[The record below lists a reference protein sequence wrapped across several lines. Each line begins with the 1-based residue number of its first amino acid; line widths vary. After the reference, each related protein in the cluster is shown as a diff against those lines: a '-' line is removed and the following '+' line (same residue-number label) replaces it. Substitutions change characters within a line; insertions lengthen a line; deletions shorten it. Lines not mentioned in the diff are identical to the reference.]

1 MGIRC
6 GELLSLAAL
15 KDIQLVGGENG
26 LDRIVD
32 WIYFGDVID
41 DLEDGVNW
49 INGNEIVIITGASV
63 KGEYFQ
69 LQKMLPKYNSRGI
82 AGILI
87 SIGKYF
93 ADIPQEI
100 VDEAN
105 RLSLPVFMLPWEVK
119 LVDATRS
126 ICNAIIAN
134 EVAEHESANILD
146 SLLFGSLGSH
156 EHLSQLLARANYSLN
171 HSYRVCILDMKNVDH
186 YAESGEKHILK
197 TIRLNLLRIAH
208 SVFDYYTP
216 KTFLS
221 LKGNMLIFL
230 IASESHSTIVHAI
243 EQISSSMQ
251 KSYPLLHFKSG
262 VGKSYRHPEKLP
274 YSYQQAK
281 QALQEALIDESIPSP
296 VFYSEDDIYSLLFN
310 IKDQELLRAYSEKIL
325 NPLYEYEKN
334 NNLELLETLDCY
346 LTHELRV
353 SESAIALCVH
363 KNTMKYRLAKIQEIL
378 SVNLKDPSVISSIYI
393 AIKIH
398 NLLKSDIQD
407 DVFKAW
413 EESRLKQTNY
423 IDI

>member
-1 MGIRC
+1 MGIKC

-15 KDIQLVGGENG
+15 KDIELVGGANG

-32 WIYFGDVID
+32 WIYFGDAID

-49 INGNEIVIITGASV
+49 VNGNEIVIITGASV
-63 KGEYFQ
+63 KGEYSQ

-87 SIGKYF
+87 SFGKYF
-93 ADIPQEI
+93 VEVPQEF

-119 LVDATRS
+119 LVDATKS

-146 SLLFGSLGSH
+146 SLLFGALGSH
-156 EHLSQLLARANYSLN
+156 ENLSQLLSRANYSLN

-186 YAESGEKHILK
+186 YTDVGGKHILK
-197 TIRLNLLRIAH
+197 TIRMNLLRIAH

-230 IASESHSTIVHAI
+230 MASESHSKITHAI
-243 EQISSSMQ
+243 KQIASNMQ
-251 KSYPLLHFKSG
+251 NSYPFLQFKSG
-262 VGKSYRHPEKLP
+262 VGKSYRHPDKLP
-274 YSYQQAK
+274 HSYQQAK
-281 QALQEALIDESIPSP
+281 QALQETLIDETVSSP
-296 VFYSEDDIYSLLFN
+296 AFYREDDIYSLLFN
-310 IKDQELLRAYSEKIL
+310 IKDHELLRSYSEKIL

-334 NNLELLETLDCY
+334 NSLELLDTLDCY
-346 LTHELRV
+346 LLHELRV
-353 SESAIALCVH
+353 SEAAAALCVH

-378 SVNLKDPSVISSIYI
+378 SVNLKDPSVISAIYI

-398 NLLKSDIQD
+398 KLLKSDLQD
-407 DVFKAW
+407 DIFKAL
-413 EESRLKQTNY
+413 EESRSKDNT
-423 IDI
+423 